1 MGFSLGP
8 LMARDFSTV
17 LQTLNGFHKN
27 LNFTVYTFEG
37 KKSTYFISFNIQ
49 KYYRYIL
56 NW

>member
-27 LNFTVYTFEG
+27 LNFTVYTFED
-37 KKSTYFISFNIQ
+37 KKVH
-49 KYYRYIL
+49 IL
-56 NW
+56 YLLIYKNTTDIF